1 MSYRQQHLLIP
12 NSQSID
18 ELARLIWSITQ
29 KEQVTPIV
37 VLSTSG
43 PALGLRRA
51 LNQWRPSNIDPHL
64 VFLPRVLG
72 LKQWLSETPELQHH
86 GAPKTDLALWME
98 VYQALSAR
106 PQLRSLLSD
115 ATEGSKWALS
125 KNLINAC
132 DLIAEASLGI

>member
-12 NSQSID
+12 NRQSID

-51 LNQWRPSNIDPHL
+51 
-64 VFLPRVLG
+64 
-72 LKQWLSETPELQHH
+72 
-86 GAPKTDLALWME
+86 
-98 VYQALSAR
+98 
-106 PQLRSLLSD
+106 
-115 ATEGSKWALS
+115 
-125 KNLINAC
+125 
-132 DLIAEASLGI
+132 